1 MNIYDSQEFISNIKT
16 LDDNHLMSLRMWI
29 DSRDKEK
36 DKKDKILYIDLEI
49 ERRLKVKKY
58 YDNQI

>member
-16 LDDNHLMSLRMWI
+16 LDDNHLMILRMWI

-58 YDNQI
+58 YENQI

>member
-29 DSRDKEK
+29 DSRDK
-36 DKKDKILYIDLEI
+36 KKTRKTKFYI
-49 ERRLKVKKY
+49 
-58 YDNQI
+58 

>member
-58 YDNQI
+58 YENQI